1 VSRSQ
6 GRVGEPQ
13 QRDPDEPASTDE
25 PDATTERDVTEED
38 VVPEAWEAVQQ
49 LFALPH
55 LQGGRANVM
64 AGDTAVKGDVVAGHK
79 LSFTLNTDAPP
90 RLHSAGLVSP
100 EELAENEATFAASRL
115 YDITYGKLLARKVL
129 VLRGARGTGR
139 RTAGIRLL
147 AQAAGGDA
155 EVIVLDPGITPATL
169 PDYVRPGG
177 AHLLIDPVT
186 SKDDPLR
193 DTHLNAVRQR
203 LDDKGG
209 YLVVAVGPDTV
220 LDGVVEEPW
229 TAVPPRSI
237 LQAHLLNLLEKRSPL
252 SHESQTPLAR
262 CHRLL
267 KLPAAVTFLRAG
279 PTPREAAGFARRLDD
294 HDAGLISEQQLQG
307 HHRVDALAVA
317 RDWFAGD
324 DLDPR
329 EKAFVIALA
338 AFDASPYPRIVEL
351 GDDLYRRID
360 AVQRPEQ
367 HGGHSVF
374 SPSLDQRMTTVRAR
388 SVETE
393 TETPWGRLPQ
403 TGIAF
408 ENEAMWDTVLQ
419 HVWTDHP
426 AVRAPMLD
434 WFHELAEH
442 RSHQVR
448 LRAAVAVGV
457 LAGTDFGYAYDALIC
472 PWAGSPRLMHR
483 QLAAWTLYMAAEN
496 GLESVV
502 RRLLAAWSR
511 DGGPGRRWTVA
522 RAYALFGGS
531 ASTAALR
538 DLFLMASTGAHPD
551 AVLRSALAQTL
562 ESLLQGPSAGEALD
576 AVRDGLGDSEGRRA
590 LAAEGFLRATAYRH
604 HTGMSG
610 GFWPRLLRLAHQ
622 EPAVWGCLVQ
632 VWRSM
637 LSDRHYRRDAQ
648 GRLGDWVRRAEGDRG
663 AQDAL
668 ARLFADLAVTPNEV
682 ERLDYLLR
690 KTKDRDN
697 RIIPGARRIRE
708 SLLTA
713 TATAALG
720 RQSDCRPGEE

>member
-1 VSRSQ
+1 MSRP
-6 GRVGEPQ
+6 EA
-13 QRDPDEPASTDE
+13 PDEPAAAEETD
-25 PDATTERDVTEED
+25 PRAERDVTDED

-55 LQGGRANVM
+55 LHSGRANVM
-64 AGDTAVKGDVVAGHK
+64 AGRTAVDGDVVAGNK
-79 LSFTLNTDAPP
+79 VSLTLTPDAPP
-90 RLHSAGLVSP
+90 RLHSAGRLSS

-115 YDITYGKLLARKVL
+115 YDETYGKLLARRVL

-147 AQAAGGDA
+147 AQASGGDA
-155 EVIVLDPGITPATL
+155 EVVLLDPGIAPAVL
-169 PDYVRPGG
+169 ADHVRPGG

-209 YLVVAVGPDTV
+209 FLVVAAGPDTV

-229 TAVPPRSI
+229 TAVPPEGV
-237 LQAHLLNLLEKRSPL
+237 LQAHLLHLLGRRAAPSR
-252 SHESQTPLAR
+252 ESGPPLAR
-262 CHRLL
+262 CNRLL
-267 KLPAAVTFLRAG
+267 RLPVTAGFLQAR
-279 PTPREAAGFARRLDD
+279 PTPREVAGFARHLAD
-294 HDAGLISEQQLQG
+294 HDAGLISEQQLER
-307 HHRVDALAVA
+307 HLRADALAVA
-317 RDWFAGD
+317 REWFAGD
-324 DLDPR
+324 DLDAR

-338 AFDASPYPRIVEL
+338 AFDASPYSRVVEL
-351 GDDLYRRID
+351 GDALYRRID
-360 AVQRPEQ
+360 AVEHPEQ

-388 SVETE
+388 PVETE
-393 TETPWGRLPQ
+393 SETPWGRLPQ

-426 AVRAPMLD
+426 AVRTPMLD
-434 WFHELAEH
+434 WLHDLAAH

-483 QLAAWTLYMAAEN
+483 QLAAWTLYTAAEN

-511 DGGPGRRWTVA
+511 DGGQGRRWTAA
-522 RAYALFGGS
+522 RTYALFGGS

-538 DLFLMASTGAHPD
+538 DLFLMASTGPRAD
-551 AVLRSALAQTL
+551 AELRSALAQSL
-562 ESLLQGPSAGEALD
+562 ESLLQGPSAGEALA
-576 AVRDGLGDSEGRRA
+576 AVQEALGDSDGHGA

-622 EPAVWGCLVQ
+622 EPALWKCLVQ
-632 VWRSM
+632 VWRS
-637 LSDRHYRRDAQ
+637 LLGDRHHRRDAQ

-663 AQDAL
+663 AQEAL
-668 ARLFADLAVTPNEV
+668 ARLFGDLAVTPNEA

-690 KTKDRDN
+690 KTKDQDHRVLT
-697 RIIPGARRIRE
+697 GARRIRE
-708 SLLTA
+708 SLPVG

-720 RQSDCRPGEE
+720 HQSDCRPGEERR